1 VYCPVLPARWNVVT
15 GSYSGAGGGRLD
27 ITYRGPAGSTLAL
40 QQGAFCDTADGCVPD
55 GTDAGDAPFG
65 DQTGTFVQ
73 LEDGGW
79 AIVVD
84 RGVSPSWLVVG
95 HGMDEPTF
103 RTFAAD
109 LARLD

>member
-1 VYCPVLPARWNVVT
+1 
-15 GSYSGAGGGRLD
+15 
-27 ITYRGPAGSTLAL
+27 
-40 QQGAFCDTADGCVPD
+40 VPD